1 MTVRRERRDAV
12 EHRRLI
18 LQTAQSLFDEHGVQS
33 VSMHQIA
40 KTAGIGQATLYRRYA
55 HKGDLCN
62 ELLTDYSNRLLEKIS
77 AFLQANARLAPADR
91 LGGIIGLWIE
101 ALEEK
106 AEMIATMEARV
117 NCDPRGNFF
126 HTEMYITLRD
136 QISGLL
142 GEMLGKR
149 TPGGT
154 IDTTLTSH
162 ALICSMA
169 PPGYFHL
176 KQEMGYTVE
185 QIKQGYIQMCHL
197 AVQAAES

>member
-18 LQTAQSLFDEHGVQS
+18 LQTAQSLFEEHGVQS

-55 HKGDLCN
+55 HKGDLCS
-62 ELLTDYSNRLLEKIS
+62 ELLTDYSNRMLEKIS
-77 AFLQANARLAPADR
+77 EYLRANAHLPAADR
-91 LGGIIGLWIE
+91 LGGIIGHWID

-126 HTEMYITLRD
+126 HTEMYMTLRG

-142 GEMLGKR
+142 GEMI
-149 TPGGT
+149 GT
-154 IDTTLTSH
+154 AGSTGTVDTTLTAH

-176 KQEMGYTVE
+176 KQEMGYDVE
-185 QIKQGYIQMCHL
+185 QIKQGYVQMCRL
-197 AVQAAES
+197 AVQTKP